1 LVKYVH
7 KELQISSVFINKK
20 EGVMDTSSEYIT
32 MCEKA
37 TEIMNKWHYKFGDFY
52 VSLVAGIPSEAQTI
66 VSDLELHSSYM
77 HQIKAVWLPRQDQLQ
92 ALILDQ
98 YATPWDLVIEF
109 ANTLMSDKAS
119 YFDRF
124 PSMEQIWI
132 AYIMDKKFNKKWTG
146 TDWL

>member
-1 LVKYVH
+1 
-7 KELQISSVFINKK
+7 
-20 EGVMDTSSEYIT
+20 MDTSSDYLK

-37 TEIMNKWHYKFGDFY
+37 TEITNHWHYEFGDFY
-52 VSLVAGIPSEAQTI
+52 VSLAADIASEAQTI

-109 ANTLMSDKAS
+109 ANTLMSDKTS
-119 YFDRF
+119 YFEKF

-132 AYIMDKKFNKKWTG
+132 AYIMDKKFNKTWDGKNWV
-146 TDWL
+146 

>member
-1 LVKYVH
+1 
-7 KELQISSVFINKK
+7 
-20 EGVMDTSSEYIT
+20 MDTSSEYIK

-37 TEIMNKWHYKFGDFY
+37 EEIMHTWHYAFGDFF
-52 VSLVAGIPSEAQTI
+52 VSMTAGISSEPQTL
-66 VSDLELHSSYM
+66 VSDLELHASYM

-124 PSMEQIWI
+124 PSMEQIWL
-132 AYIMDKKFNKKWTG
+132 AYIMAKKFNKTWTG
-146 TDWL
+146 ADWLYQQFS

>member
-1 LVKYVH
+1 
-7 KELQISSVFINKK
+7 
-20 EGVMDTSSEYIT
+20 MDTSSEYIT

-37 TEIMNKWHYKFGDFY
+37 TEIMSSWRYQFGDFY
-52 VSLVAGIPSEAQTI
+52 SSLVSGSPSEAQTI

-77 HQIKAVWLPRQDQLQ
+77 QQIKAVWLPRQDQLQ

-119 YFDRF
+119 YFDKF

-132 AYIMDKKFNKKWTG
+132 TYIMEKKFNKKWTG
-146 TDWL
+146 KDWL